1 MANCVATNN
10 HNTMVRT
17 KQARYSRPESTPS
30 LAFERFKE
38 EGNTEGAVVYFP
50 DINVLLY
57 DKTQNFKPFV
67 KNIPENT
74 KINDVFLL
82 KSGDRLIVKYEDE
95 DDEDATMVCFPVVVP
110 DKEQKA
116 KLTEMIQNTGS
127 EVTGELKTIQES
139 VKRIKTLVGTMNTAV
154 QTLCPGFDLAAM
166 DEEAEFDLPL
176 ELESLD
182 KLESACIAIMEESD
196 ALAVA
201 EPFLK
206 KRKASAADGE

>member
-17 KQARYSRPESTPS
+17 KQARYSRPESTQS

-50 DINVLLY
+50 DINLLQY

-82 KSGDRLIVKYEDE
+82 KSGDRLIVKYDDE

-206 KRKASAADGE
+206 KRKAAADGE